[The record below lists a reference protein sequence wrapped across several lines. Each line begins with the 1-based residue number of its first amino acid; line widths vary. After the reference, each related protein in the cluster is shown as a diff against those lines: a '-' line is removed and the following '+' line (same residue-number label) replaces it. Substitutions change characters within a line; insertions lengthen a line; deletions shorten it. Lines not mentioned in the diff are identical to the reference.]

1 MTWLGGIAEIS
12 AMLFLSLTF
21 EFSFFFTIFVKTFS
35 KLKFM
40 KRYIAT
46 ILALVASATLSA
58 QQVYRTE
65 FSVFDLREAALRN
78 DHSKTEHHIR
88 FAPKTIEA
96 VGKVEVVGQTVN
108 MPTAWS
114 DYNVYLHIQNTIK
127 AYDLV
132 VNEQLVASVEDSYTP
147 ADFLLSPYLRQGDN
161 EILLLLRRSQ
171 SIELH
176 NGSKSNLVEQFRG
189 SYLFAQHRKHIFDYD
204 ARIVESGKTLNL
216 ELDIAVRNDFN
227 FEEVVQVGYDIYSPE
242 NKLIDYAV
250 REFPVAGRSV
260 DTLRIRTSLGE
271 ESRFLWSDK
280 SPKLYRL
287 TLYTKRDGKPREYI
301 SFRIGAGTS
310 SFAEGKLL
318 RNGKPIVVKSARYNA
333 RTTYNEALAEI
344 KALKATG
351 VNTLLPDNPQPEWFY
366 DICDGLGIYVVE
378 RANINPDEN
387 PTNRKIGGTP
397 SNNPE
402 LVGEYLA
409 RIKAM
414 YYRTR
419 NHSCIVAYAL
429 GGDAAGNGY
438 NMYKAYQWL
447 KSVEKHRA
455 VICTSA
461 DGEWNSDLDKIE

>member
-1 MTWLGGIAEIS
+1 
-12 AMLFLSLTF
+12 
-21 EFSFFFTIFVKTFS
+21 
-35 KLKFM
+35 M
-40 KRYIAT
+40 KRFIVAIA
-46 ILALVASATLSA
+46 ALTAFYNTLA

-65 FSVFDLREAALRN
+65 FSVFDLREAALKN
-78 DHSKTEHHIR
+78 DHSRTEHYIP
-88 FAPKTIEA
+88 FVPKTIDA
-96 VGKVEVVGQTVN
+96 VGKTEIVGQTVN

-114 DYNVYLHIQNTIK
+114 DYNVYIHVQNTIK

-132 VNEQLVASVEDSYTP
+132 VNEQLVASIEDSYTP
-147 ADFLLSPYLRQGDN
+147 ADFLISPYLRQGDN

-171 SIELH
+171 CIELH
-176 NGSKSNLVEQFRG
+176 NGSKSNLVEQFSG

-204 ARIVESGKTLNL
+204 ARIVQNGKTLNL

-227 FEEVVQVGYDIYSPE
+227 FEEVVQVGYDIYSPD

-260 DTLRIRTSLGE
+260 DTLHIRTSLGE
-271 ESRFLWSDK
+271 ESRYLWSEK
-280 SPKLYRL
+280 NPKLYRL

-301 SFRIGAGTS
+301 SFHLGAGS
-310 SFAEGKLL
+310 STFADGKLL
-318 RNGKPIVVKSARYNA
+318 RNGKPIAMKSARYNA
-333 RTTYNEALAEI
+333 RTTYDEALAEI
-344 KALKATG
+344 KALKAQG
-351 VNTLLPDNPQPEWFY
+351 INTLLPDNPQPEWFY

-378 RANINPDEN
+378 RANINPDEQSQ
-387 PTNRKIGGTP
+387 NRKIGGTP
-397 SNNPE
+397 SNNPD

-419 NHSCIVAYAL
+419 NHSCIIAYAL

-447 KSVEKHRA
+447 KRVEQSRA

-461 DGEWNSDLDKIE
+461 DGEWNTDL

>member
-1 MTWLGGIAEIS
+1 MRR
-12 AMLFLSLTF
+12 
-21 EFSFFFTIFVKTFS
+21 FV
-35 KLKFM
+35 
-40 KRYIAT
+40 AT
-46 ILALVASATLSA
+46 ILALSALITLSA

-65 FSVFDLREAALRN
+65 FSVFDLRDAALRN
-78 DHSKTEHHIR
+78 DHSKTERHIR
-88 FAPKTIEA
+88 FAPKSIEA
-96 VGKVEVVGQTVN
+96 VDKVEVVGQTIDL
-108 MPTAWS
+108 PTTWS
-114 DYNVYLHIQNTIK
+114 DFNVYLHVQNTIK

-147 ADFLLSPYLRQGDN
+147 ADFLLSPYLRQGSN

-171 SIELH
+171 YIELN
-176 NGSKSNLVEQFRG
+176 NGAQSNLVEQFRG
-189 SYLFAQHRKHIFDYD
+189 SYLFAQHRKHIYDYD
-204 ARIVESGKTLNL
+204 AHIVPAEDGKTLSL

-271 ESRFLWSDK
+271 ESRFLWSAA

-310 SFAEGKLL
+310 TFANGKLL
-318 RNGKPIVVKSARYNA
+318 RNGKAITVKSARYNA
-333 RTTYNEALAEI
+333 RTTYADALNEI
-344 KALKATG
+344 KALRAKG
-351 VNTLLPDNPQPEWFY
+351 INTLLPDNPQPEWFY

-378 RANINPDEN
+378 RANINPNEESN
-387 PTNRKIGGTP
+387 NRKIGGTP
-397 SNNPE
+397 SNNPD
-402 LVGEYLA
+402 LAGEYLA
-409 RIKAM
+409 RVKAM

-419 NHSCIVAYAL
+419 NHSCIIAYAL
-429 GGDAAGNGY
+429 GGDQAGNGY

-447 KSVEKHRA
+447 KNVEKERA

-461 DGEWNSDLDKIE
+461 DGEWNTDL